1 MKMEDPSKQPPS
13 FGSGAQRSSHP
24 RPFFFVQ
31 PPSQPYY
38 LHPPWHLTNP
48 YNHFGLPA
56 GFNFGRPSMHPYP
69 YMPYPGFV
77 LPHAPVYPVD
87 YRRMFEPRFQAPA
100 WGDVPRQQYHPQPP
114 GRRETACSGAQTDP
128 SEAINKLIEC
138 LDKIRATELQSTDR
152 ELDSGIGSQSSGV
165 FSPVEEKA
173 EKEGHPLPSE
183 PNHGSLESPGVT
195 SGDSTA
201 GVYDGESSQVI
212 LDHLSPEGGWTG
224 RLEEELP
231 IDSSSV
237 HEECFNQSAPD
248 EHFVSHE
255 TEIPDI
261 QSNILVTDSSVPICD
276 AEKDHK
282 SSLPSGPLVFTD
294 LKVSKVEDSMTS
306 CDQTKP
312 DEGYQIIKLPFEGVF
327 TPGAAQLLS
336 PASPYYYNYL
346 PMQTTHERMSVLSP
360 SLDELSSRDE
370 MFSTDLDDTDL
381 FPKHMYTG
389 RRLSAVIGRS
399 PPAADDEEDAWL
411 PKSKRVVCACC
422 GKNLEKG
429 TSRNKIHSSK
439 VYHDEAGDSEE
450 EGAYGRGC
458 EQPIRVVVRKH
469 SAPRKTQTVQRHSAK
484 PWYKK
489 DQYKEL
495 PDAMKRVESHE
506 ACQQEV
512 AEAETEELDSR
523 ELQCGTCQD
532 GLCRA
537 DVTTAGQS
545 RRPAGE
551 VIPRRRHSTPLQRQ
565 EMSPQW
571 KVMYHRPR
579 DDDHEGEEE
588 VLPLSWE
595 RGSTVRGE
603 PR

>member
-1 MKMEDPSKQPPS
+1 
-13 FGSGAQRSSHP
+13 
-24 RPFFFVQ
+24 
-31 PPSQPYY
+31 
-38 LHPPWHLTNP
+38 
-48 YNHFGLPA
+48 
-56 GFNFGRPSMHPYP
+56 
-69 YMPYPGFV
+69 MPYPGFV
-77 LPHAPVYPVD
+77 LPHAPLYPVD

-100 WGDVPRQQYHPQPP
+100 WGDIPRQQYHPQPP

-128 SEAINKLIEC
+128 SDAINKIIEC
-138 LDKIRATELQSTDR
+138 LDKIRATELQSTNR
-152 ELDSGIGSQSSGV
+152 ELDSGLGSQSSGI

-173 EKEGHPLPSE
+173 EKQGHPLLSE

-195 SGDSTA
+195 SSDST
-201 GVYDGESSQVI
+201 VYDGESSQVI

-237 HEECFNQSAPD
+237 HEECLHQLAPD
-248 EHFVSHE
+248 KHFVLHE
-255 TEIPDI
+255 TEVPDI
-261 QSNILVTDSSVPICD
+261 QSNISVTDSSVPICD

-282 SSLPSGPLVFTD
+282 SSLPSSPLVLTEA
-294 LKVSKVEDSMTS
+294 KVSKVEDSMTS
-306 CDQTKP
+306 CDQTSP
-312 DEGYQIIKLPFEGVF
+312 DEGYQIIKLPFDGVF
-327 TPGAAQLLS
+327 APGAVQLSS
-336 PASPYYYNYL
+336 PAALYYYNYL

-389 RRLSAVIGRS
+389 RRLSAVIGGS
-399 PPAADDEEDAWL
+399 PPAADDEEDSWS

-429 TSRNKIHSSK
+429 TSRSKIHSSK

-450 EGAYGRGC
+450 EGAYRRGC

-489 DQYKEL
+489 GQYKEL
-495 PDAMKRVESHE
+495 PDAMKQVESHE

-523 ELQCGTCQD
+523 ELQCRTCL
-532 GLCRA
+532 GK
-537 DVTTAGQS
+537 S
-545 RRPAGE
+545 
-551 VIPRRRHSTPLQRQ
+551 
-565 EMSPQW
+565 
-571 KVMYHRPR
+571 
-579 DDDHEGEEE
+579 
-588 VLPLSWE
+588 
-595 RGSTVRGE
+595 
-603 PR
+603 